1 MSGKISVYVSEELRR
16 IFKVAASQRGQ
27 SLSEFMV
34 SSALSSLYTQDRQSA
49 AEKMDQVRE
58 SASGS
63 VTTEELLDMRK
74 EGRRY

>member
-1 MSGKISVYVSEELRR
+1 MSGKISVYVSKEQHR
-16 IFKVAASQRGQ
+16 IFKAVASQRGQ

-34 SSALSSLYTQDRQSA
+34 SAALNSLYTQDRRLASK
-49 AEKMDQVRE
+49 KMDQVRE

-63 VTTEELLDMRK
+63 LSTEELREMRK